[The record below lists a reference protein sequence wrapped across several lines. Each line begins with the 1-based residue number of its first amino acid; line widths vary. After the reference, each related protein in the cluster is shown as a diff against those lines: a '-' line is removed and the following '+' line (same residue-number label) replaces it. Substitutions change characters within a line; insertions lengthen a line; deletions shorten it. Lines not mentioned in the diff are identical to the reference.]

1 MVRVNYSYDS
11 GLDTFER
18 STNVAQTG
26 AAPANAKYLMERY
39 GIRKLTDAY
48 LEVDSKFIR
57 DEGTAIKLRNHLL
70 LWNMNQHN
78 IIKCS
83 VSPKY
88 MNLEAGDV
96 VDFNR
101 LINGMT
107 IFGQDYTKEF
117 SIGLSG
123 ESELG
128 QVVYPYFMV
137 QEVKKHQNKVDL
149 VLLQIHKFDESI
161 VVGDAL
167 DTFGEDFGVNVNW
180 QEEEEDNEL
189 TQIVLGD
196 VNFDENIDVL
206 DVVQICDHI
215 ISTTGEVLNG
225 YAQTAADVDQDSYVT
240 VLDLVKVIS
249 HILNDEEYE
258 NLGVIN

>member
-1 MVRVNYSYDS
+1 
-11 GLDTFER
+11 
-18 STNVAQTG
+18 
-26 AAPANAKYLMERY
+26 
-39 GIRKLTDAY
+39 I
-48 LEVDSKFIR
+48 
-57 DEGTAIKLRNHLL
+57 
-70 LWNMNQHN
+70 
-78 IIKCS
+78 
-83 VSPKY
+83 
-88 MNLEAGDV
+88 
-96 VDFNR
+96 
-101 LINGMT
+101 
-107 IFGQDYTKEF
+107 
-117 SIGLSG
+117 
-123 ESELG
+123 
-128 QVVYPYFMV
+128 
-137 QEVKKHQNKVDL
+137 
-149 VLLQIHKFDESI
+149 
-161 VVGDAL
+161 VGDAL
-167 DTFGEDFGVNVNW
+167 DAFGEIGANVNW